1 MIQWVRE
8 KIRNRRTDAK
18 TYWRKRFAADP
29 ESWSAVGD
37 RNFSN
42 EQNYQSSLQIGEQ
55 LSSVLQEFAAP
66 ASGKTLLDA
75 GCGYGN
81 FTDLAQQMGFDAVGV
96 DFCDLAVS
104 QARERFPRSTYQV
117 ADLPDLNLGRQFD
130 VIITV
135 NVLVAIADATAWR
148 KTLAGFE
155 RHLAPSGAVVVFE
168 KLCQATEDTIAA
180 DHVAFRTLEDYRNAF
195 AELGLNVRHHQRVFL
210 EFENIWKDVIVAGRP

>member
-1 MIQWVRE
+1 MIRWMRE
-8 KIRNRRTDAK
+8 KIKNRQTNTK
-18 TYWRKRFAADP
+18 TYWSKRFAADP
-29 ESWSAVGD
+29 ESWAAVGD

-55 LSSVLQEFAAP
+55 LSGVLLEFAAP
-66 ASGKTLLDA
+66 VSGKTLLDA

-81 FTDLAQQMGFDAVGV
+81 FTDLARQLGFEAVGV

-104 QARERFPRSTYQV
+104 QARQRFPQSTYEV

-135 NVLVAIADATAWR
+135 NVMVAIADATAWR
-148 KTLAGFE
+148 NTLAGFE

-168 KLCQATEDTIAA
+168 KLRQPTEDTIAA

-195 AELGLNVRHHQRVFL
+195 AELGLTVRHHQRVFL
-210 EFENIWKDVIVAGRP
+210 EFENIWKDVIVAKRP